1 MPAYPARAIVLR
13 KTKLGEA
20 DTIVTLLA
28 EDGHQIRAVAKGVRK
43 PTSKFGGRLEPAT
56 EVDLLLHTGRNLEVI
71 AEART
76 VDAHALLRE
85 DFDRQAATAVVLDV
99 LDKMACEGE
108 ADPRLFGLAHAT
120 LGAFECVGSSR
131 LPALVVAFLVKAM
144 AMHGYRPE
152 LDACVACGAG
162 VEAGGLF
169 SLSAGGVVCDSCGEG
184 TAGVEPFDPA
194 ARAWL
199 DRLLRATMADVSV
212 LDVPEG
218 AVADCFA
225 LVRSFVTFHLPAR
238 LKALDFYASQSGL
251 GGSGALGP

>member
-20 DTIVTLLA
+20 DTIITLLS
-28 EDGHQIRAVAKGVRK
+28 EDGHQIRAVAKGVRRT
-43 PTSKFGGRLEPAT
+43 TSKFGGRLEPAT

-76 VDAHALLRE
+76 VDSHASLRE
-85 DFDRQAATAVVLDV
+85 DFDRQSATSVVLDV

-120 LGAFECVGSSR
+120 LAVSESVDVSR
-131 LPALVVAFLVKAM
+131 LPTIIVAFLVKAM

-152 LDACVACGAG
+152 LKACVSCA
-162 VEAGGLF
+162 EAVGDGNLF
-169 SLSAGGVVCDSCGEG
+169 SFAAGGVVCESCGAD
-184 TAGVEPFDPA
+184 TAGVERFDAA
-194 ARAWL
+194 ARGWL
-199 DRLLRATMADVSV
+199 DRLLRSTMTEVAA
-212 LDVPEG
+212 LDVPDG

-225 LVRSFVTFHLPAR
+225 LVRSFVGFHLPAK
-238 LKALDFYASQSGL
+238 LKALDFYAAQADVGQSA
-251 GGSGALGP
+251 GAER